1 MFNSK
6 IAVTVVFSMTMIF
19 NSTGIAQQEAQETIK
34 KAIEAHG
41 GKDALVK
48 AQQYKRI
55 SAGTIFFGQTQN
67 FTDELIVALPDKI
80 KLNIKLDTK
89 ENLLMC
95 MEADKGWSIASGFP
109 IDLSKDKILELKEE
123 CYFLKIVNLVS
134 LLDADTKL
142 ISLGESKVANRPVLG
157 VKASVAGGP
166 EVSLF
171 FDKET
176 SFLAKAERKGK
187 QSGVEILKGVQFSD
201 YQSFGPVK
209 LASRE
214 THYLGGN
221 KFVEN
226 KNITYSILE
235 KVDSSQFKKPVK

>member
-134 LLDADTKL
+134 LRMLTQ
-142 ISLGESKVANRPVLG
+142 N
-157 VKASVAGGP
+157 
-166 EVSLF
+166 
-171 FDKET
+171 
-176 SFLAKAERKGK
+176 
-187 QSGVEILKGVQFSD
+187 
-201 YQSFGPVK
+201 
-209 LASRE
+209 
-214 THYLGGN
+214 
-221 KFVEN
+221 
-226 KNITYSILE
+226 
-235 KVDSSQFKKPVK
+235 